1 MKKAKFRIVAL
12 MLTMVMLIGGTM
24 TVFATDVTAAD
35 ALAHLKG
42 ALTAG
47 DWDGSGVGMDD
58 APINHTYPTTDG
70 GFSIYQTV
78 QGGDSTKFYNVTE
91 FNKLTAA
98 GKQSFLKD
106 QLSIANLMAYET
118 ENKIGIQDDN
128 GVTDATVNL
137 LTQDYQNNAGMGSTL
152 LATLLQDTK
161 PDFVTA
167 NRMYTPFSGPVG
179 TALGIIA
186 ILIMAALG
194 ITMAL
199 DLAYI
204 TIPAFQMMCGGGGQT
219 GGGPGQG
226 EKKGI
231 GGAISMEAKKAVQ
244 AADGGGNGQ
253 AGAGD
258 YKAAVWVYLKY
269 RWVAL
274 AALGLCLLYLVQG
287 QVWNFVGWFVDLF
300 SGFLG
305 F

>member
-1 MKKAKFRIVAL
+1 MKKVKFRIVAL

-24 TVFATDVTAAD
+24 TVFATDITASQ
-35 ALAHLKG
+35 ALDNLKDG
-42 ALTAG
+42 LHSGTCGFQG
-47 DWDGSGVGMDD
+47 DDSYVYLQD
-58 APINHTYPTTDG
+58 NTYPTTDG
-70 GFSIYQTV
+70 GFSIYATV
-78 QGGDSTKFYNVTE
+78 VGQDPNKFYDVTA
-91 FNKLTAA
+91 FNKLTSK
-98 GKQSFLKD
+98 GKQDFLKD
-106 QLSIANLMAYET
+106 QFKLANMMVYND
-118 ENKIGIQDDN
+118 ENEIQST
-128 GVTDATVNL
+128 GVSEATVNIMM
-137 LTQDYQNNAGMGSTL
+137 QDYQNNAGMGSTM
-152 LATLLQDTK
+152 LASLLQDTK

-167 NRMYTPFSGPVG
+167 NRIYTPFAGPVG

-194 ITMAL
+194 LTMAL

-204 TIPAFQMMCGGGGQT
+204 TIPAFQMVCGGGQT

-231 GGAISMEAKKAVQ
+231 GGFISMEAKKAVQ
-244 AADGGGNGQ
+244 AADGGGSGQ

-258 YKAAVWVYLKY
+258 YKAAVWTYLKY